1 MTSLIMR
8 SPVGCWLQHECTGSD
23 GGGVMDRVVSQ
34 LLTELDGMNKSSDV
48 FIVGA
53 TNRPDLLDPALM
65 RPGRLDR
72 CIYLGVSENHD
83 QQLRILQALTRKFH
97 LAADVRL
104 AAIADQCPLNFT
116 GADFY
121 ALCSDALLLSYQRTV
136 AQVDARVSA
145 LNAGT
150 APQAAVAADVTASAT
165 ASASASASATESTG
179 PVPPTPT
186 SAVGATVSPAGRGG
200 VGVATT
206 RSVLAMMS
214 EEELRVCVTMAD
226 FSLAL
231 SRLAPSLSV
240 AELAHYKQLQ
250 QQFQSSGSNS
260 NSNVSSSLSTSAAAA
275 CADSQR

>member
-1 MTSLIMR
+1 
-8 SPVGCWLQHECTGSD
+8 
-23 GGGVMDRVVSQ
+23 MDRVVSQ

-53 TNRPDLLDPALM
+53 TNRPDLLDPALL

-97 LAADVRL
+97 LDVDVQL
-104 AAIADQCPLNFT
+104 SAIADQCPLNFT

-136 AQVDARVSA
+136 AHVDARVAA

-150 APQAAVAADVTASAT
+150 PPPPEAALVIATSTSTSTSTSLAPASLVSDST
-165 ASASASASATESTG
+165 SASAVAI
-179 PVPPTPT
+179 
-186 SAVGATVSPAGRGG
+186 GARAGRAGA
-200 VGVATT
+200 ATT
-206 RSVLAMMS
+206 RSVLAAMT
-214 EEELRVCVTMAD
+214 EEELRVRVTMAD

-231 SRLAPSLSV
+231 SRLTPSLSV
-240 AELAHYKQLQ
+240 AELAHYKRLQ
-250 QQFQSSGSNS
+250 QQFQSSNTSPATTLGSN
-260 NSNVSSSLSTSAAAA
+260 AAAA
-275 CADSQR
+275 AKNP